1 MAHNLE
7 KQVNREIQNER
18 RNGIMREE
26 LYKSSYKCVQEFKVN
41 MDIMRRE
48 IETIQKKQM
57 DLLELKS
64 RIYELKKPSVP
75 SDHGTG
81 IHSCGHQAGCI
92 VR

>member
-1 MAHNLE
+1 MAQNLE
-7 KQVNREIQNER
+7 KQVNREIQHDR
-18 RNGIMREE
+18 GTGITREG

-48 IETIQKKQM
+48 TEPIQKKQM

-81 IHSCGHQAGCI
+81 IHSCGHQAGCV